1 MNQSTT
7 VPELIDNAS
16 RLNEGEFDVFFRQV
30 LALRARRAV
39 PVATAD
45 ETKLLKAIYKKLPF
59 NLIQRYETL
68 TEKRKEEAINSAEY
82 EELMT
87 LTKKMEQHNV
97 ARLEHI
103 VNLAALRGVTPQ
115 ELMTQLGLMPLY
127 NG

>member
-1 MNQSTT
+1 
-7 VPELIDNAS
+7 
-16 RLNEGEFDVFFRQV
+16 
-30 LALRARRAV
+30 V

-97 ARLEHI
+97 DRLEHI